1 MTPEMTAFDHS
12 ARAWLSGAEF
22 PRDGGNALITQ
33 IERVAQQTQHM
44 SADELERYGY
54 AEFAKL
60 ENAYGETLDEKL
72 RAAAVMIDALD
83 KTQPGLKQLLQT
95 RGIGDNARVAAQIIG
110 QSECWHARRK
120 GRYAACGGGAV

>member
-1 MTPEMTAFDHS
+1 MGS
-12 ARAWLSGAEF
+12 AEF
-22 PRDGGNALITQ
+22 PRDGGNALISQ
-33 IERVAQQTQHM
+33 IERVAHTTQGM
-44 SADELERYGY
+44 TPEQLESYGMVEY
-54 AEFAKL
+54 DKL
-60 ENAYGETLDEKL
+60 EKAYGGEDQLQEKL
-72 RAAAVMIDALD
+72 HAAAVMIDALD